1 MYLGLA
7 IKILTQSGG

>member
-7 IKILTQSGG
+7 TMVL